1 MTDKKVLKV
10 KNLVKTYKRRKTK
23 EKFVAVDE
31 VSFEIKQGEIFALL
45 GPNGAGKTTT
55 IKSICGLLLPDSGSI
70 EIMGKNLL
78 KRRREALK
86 HISAV
91 LEGNRNLYW
100 RMTPVENMIYF
111 SGIRGKKLTR
121 EEALEILKKFNL
133 EEKAND
139 LVQQLSRGMQQ
150 KSAVAVCLATGAD
163 ILLLDEPTLGLD
175 VASSIELR
183 SILRNITEKEGKTI
197 LLSTHDMN
205 LVEAIADRVAIMSKG
220 KIVVCE
226 EKEKLMDMFRARRY
240 VLKVSNKGKELE
252 PHLKEFGAVDI
263 KKEDGLFE
271 FKIDLENPQKLF
283 DLMDTLKTMGT
294 EIKSIEQDTVNFE
307 KIFMKY
313 VEQS

>member
-197 LLSTHDMN
+197 FLSTHDMN

-283 DLMDTLKTMGT
+283 DLMDALKTMGT

>member
-78 KRRREALK
+78 KRRRETLK

>member
-283 DLMDTLKTMGT
+283 DLMDALKTMGT

>member
-1 MTDKKVLKV
+1 
-10 KNLVKTYKRRKTK
+10 
-23 EKFVAVDE
+23 

-283 DLMDTLKTMGT
+283 DLMDALKTMGT

>member
-10 KNLVKTYKRRKTK
+10 QNLVKIYKKRKTRK
-23 EKFVAVDE
+23 KFVAVDE
-31 VSFEIKQGEIFALL
+31 VSFEIKKGEIFALL

-78 KRRREALK
+78 KKRREALK

-100 RMTPVENMIYF
+100 RMTTVENMIYF

-183 SILRNITEKEGKTI
+183 GILRSLTEKEGKTI

-240 VLKVSNKGKELE
+240 VLKVSNNGKELE

-271 FKIDLENPQKLF
+271 FKIDLENPQRLF
-283 DLMDTLKTMGT
+283 DLMDALKTMGT

>member
-10 KNLVKTYKRRKTK
+10 KNLVKTYKRRKTR

-121 EEALEILKKFNL
+121 EEALKILKKFNL

-283 DLMDTLKTMGT
+283 DLMDALKTMGT